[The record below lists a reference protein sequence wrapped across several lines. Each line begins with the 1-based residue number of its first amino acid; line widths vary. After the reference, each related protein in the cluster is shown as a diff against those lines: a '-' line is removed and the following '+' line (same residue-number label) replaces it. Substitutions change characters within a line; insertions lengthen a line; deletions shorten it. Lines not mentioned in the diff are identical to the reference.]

1 MIGVDVKIKASGI
14 TDVGLKREENED
26 SFLKE
31 DNLGLYVVADGMGG
45 HLAGEVA
52 SRVAVEVINK
62 SIKKWLEE
70 EAQEDELFGPPDNTL
85 SLIGNYILSSIRI
98 ANRVVYEMALENEEY
113 HGMGTTVVILYV
125 TPRLIIAA
133 NVGDSR
139 IYLVRDG
146 HMEMLSKDHTIVQEQ
161 VDMGTMTEEE
171 AATSPL
177 RHILTK
183 NLGSAETLDPDIF
196 EIKPSNRDLFVLC
209 SDGLTDLV
217 SDDEIL
223 EMTQKHTDP
232 SNLCRK
238 LVDMTL
244 KRGAHDNA
252 TIISVFLS
260 GIANGSGGPINKIGS
275 IFADSMTGLRKIF
288 RL

>member
-1 MIGVDVKIKASGI
+1 MTGVDVRIKSSSI

-26 SFLKE
+26 FFLKE

-52 SRVAVEVINK
+52 SRVAVEMINK
-62 SIKKWLEE
+62 SVEKWLEE

-98 ANRVVYEMALENEEY
+98 ANRVVYEMALENNEY

-125 TPRLIIAA
+125 TPNLIIAA

-146 HMEMLSKDHTIVQEQ
+146 HMEMLSKDHTVVQEQ
-161 VDMGTMTEEE
+161 IDMGTMTVEE

-196 EIKPSNRDLFVLC
+196 EIEPSNRDRFILC
-209 SDGLTDLV
+209 SDGVTDLV

-223 EMTQKHTDP
+223 EMTQKHNDP

-238 LVDMTL
+238 LVDMAL

-252 TIISVFLS
+252 TIVSVYLS
-260 GIANGSGGPINKIGS
+260 GIANGTGGPINKIGS
-275 IFADSMTGLRKIF
+275 VFADFMTGLRKIL

>member
-1 MIGVDVKIKASGI
+1 MKIKASGI
-14 TDVGLKREENED
+14 TDVGLKRGENED
-26 SFLKE
+26 SFSKE
-31 DNLGLYVVADGMGG
+31 DSLGLYVVADGMGG

-52 SRVAVEVINK
+52 SRVAVEMINK
-62 SIKKWLEE
+62 SVRKWLEE
-70 EAQEDELFGPPDNTL
+70 EAREDELFGPPDNSLT
-85 SLIGNYILSSIRI
+85 LIGNYILSSIRM

-125 TPRLIIAA
+125 TPSLIIAA

-139 IYLVRDG
+139 IYMVRDG
-146 HMEMLSKDHTIVQEQ
+146 HMERLSKDHTIVSEQ
-161 VDMGTMTEEE
+161 VEMGTMTEEE

-183 NLGSAETLDPDIF
+183 NLGSSERLDPDVF
-196 EIKPSNRDLFVLC
+196 EIEPSDKDRFVLC

-217 SDDEIL
+217 SDDEIFEL
-223 EMTQKHTDP
+223 TQKNKDP

-238 LVDMTL
+238 LVDMVL

-260 GIANGSGGPINKIGS
+260 GVKKGRRGPMNRVGS
-275 IFADSMTGLRKIF
+275 IFADLVTGIRKVI
-288 RL
+288 RI

>member
-1 MIGVDVKIKASGI
+1 MKIKTSGI

-26 SFLKE
+26 FFLKE

-52 SRVAVEVINK
+52 SRVAVEMINK
-62 SIKKWLEE
+62 SVEKWLEE
-70 EAQEDELFGPPDNTL
+70 EAQEDELFGPPDDTL

-98 ANRVVYEMALENEEY
+98 ANRVVFEMALENEEY

-125 TPRLIIAA
+125 TPNLIIAA

-196 EIKPSNRDLFVLC
+196 EIEPSNRDRFILC
-209 SDGLTDLV
+209 SDGVTDLI

-223 EMTQKHTDP
+223 EMTKKHNDP

-238 LVDMTL
+238 LIDMAL

-252 TIISVFLS
+252 TIVSVYLS
-260 GIANGSGGPINKIGS
+260 GIANGTGGPINKIGS
-275 IFADSMTGLRKIF
+275 VFADFVAGLRKIL

>member
-1 MIGVDVKIKASGI
+1 MRIKSSSI

-26 SFLKE
+26 FFLKE

-52 SRVAVEVINK
+52 SRVAVEMINK
-62 SIKKWLEE
+62 SVEKWLEE
-70 EAQEDELFGPPDNTL
+70 EAQEDELFGPPDDTL

-98 ANRVVYEMALENEEY
+98 ANRVVFEMALENEEY

-125 TPRLIIAA
+125 TPNLIIAA

-161 VDMGTMTEEE
+161 IDMGTMTEEE

-196 EIKPSNRDLFVLC
+196 EIEPSNRDRFILC
-209 SDGLTDLV
+209 SDGVTDLI

-223 EMTQKHTDP
+223 EMTKKHNDP

-238 LVDMTL
+238 LIDMAL

-252 TIISVFLS
+252 TIVSVYLS
-260 GIANGSGGPINKIGS
+260 GLANGAGGPINKIGS
-275 IFADSMTGLRKIF
+275 VFADFVAGLRKIL

>member
-1 MIGVDVKIKASGI
+1 LRIRASGI

-26 SFLKE
+26 FFSKE
-31 DNLGLYVVADGMGG
+31 DSLGLYVVADGMGG

-52 SRVAVEVINK
+52 SRVAVEMINK
-62 SIKKWLEE
+62 SIRKWLEE
-70 EAQEDELFGPPDNTL
+70 EAREDELFGPPDNSLT
-85 SLIGNYILSSIRI
+85 LIGNYILSSIRM
-98 ANRVVYEMALENEEY
+98 ANRVVYEMAMENQEY

-125 TPRLIIAA
+125 TPKLIIAA

-139 IYLVRDG
+139 IYMVRDG

-183 NLGSAETLDPDIF
+183 NLGSAENLEPDVF
-196 EIKPSNRDLFVLC
+196 EIEPSNKDRFVLC

-217 SDDEIL
+217 TDDEIL
-223 EMTQKHTDP
+223 EMTKKNRDP

-238 LVDMTL
+238 LVDMAL

-252 TIISVFLS
+252 TVISVFIS
-260 GIANGSGGPINKIGS
+260 GISKGGGGPINGVGS
-275 IFADSMTGLRKIF
+275 FFASIMNGIRKVI
-288 RL
+288 RI

>member
-1 MIGVDVKIKASGI
+1 MRIRASGI

-26 SFLKE
+26 FFSKE
-31 DNLGLYVVADGMGG
+31 DSLGLYVVADGMGG

-52 SRVAVEVINK
+52 SRVAVEMINK
-62 SIKKWLEE
+62 SIRKWLEE
-70 EAQEDELFGPPDNTL
+70 EAREDELFGPPDNSLT
-85 SLIGNYILSSIRI
+85 LIGNYILSSIRM
-98 ANRVVYEMALENEEY
+98 ANRVVYEMAMENQEY

-125 TPRLIIAA
+125 TPKLIIAA

-139 IYLVRDG
+139 IYMVRDG

-183 NLGSAETLDPDIF
+183 NLGSAENLEPDVF
-196 EIKPSNRDLFVLC
+196 EIEPSNKDRFVLC

-217 SDDEIL
+217 TDDEIL
-223 EMTQKHTDP
+223 EMTKKNRDP

-238 LVDMTL
+238 LVDMAL

-252 TIISVFLS
+252 TVISVFIS
-260 GIANGSGGPINKIGS
+260 GISKGGGGPINGVGS
-275 IFADSMTGLRKIF
+275 FFASIMNGIRKVI
-288 RL
+288 RI